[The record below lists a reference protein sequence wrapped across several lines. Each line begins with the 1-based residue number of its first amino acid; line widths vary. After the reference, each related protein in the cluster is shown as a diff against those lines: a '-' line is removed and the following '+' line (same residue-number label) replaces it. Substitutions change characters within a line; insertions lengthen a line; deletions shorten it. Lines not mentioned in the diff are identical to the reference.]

1 MPTTGTT
8 LLLAGGLSAV
18 HLFAG
23 KLRFLAVVPRSQYL
37 SMAGGVSV
45 AYVFVHL
52 LPEISERQS
61 ELAADAGASVL
72 APGVATELPLF
83 LVTLLGFTA
92 FYGLEQFVVQSRRRA
107 GGRQVAAALETN
119 ASALAFWLHVSSFA
133 VYNTL
138 VGYLL
143 LHREESGLAAA
154 ALYFVAMAL
163 HFVVNDH
170 GLREHHRE
178 AYVHLGRWIL
188 ALAVVAGVL
197 VGVLVD
203 VPELVLGYLL
213 AFLGGSIVLNAIKE
227 ELPEERKS
235 SFRAF
240 GAGVLAY
247 TLVLL
252 SV

>member
-1 MPTTGTT
+1 MPTTATT
-8 LLLAGGLSAV
+8 ILIAGGLAAV

-61 ELAADAGASVL
+61 ELAVDAGAP
-72 APGVATELPLF
+72 AATELPLF
-83 LVTLLGFTA
+83 LVALFGFTV
-92 FYGLEQFVVQSRRRA
+92 FYGLEQFVVQSRRTA
-107 GGRQVAAALETN
+107 EGRQVVSAFETN

-133 VYNTL
+133 LYNAL
-138 VGYLL
+138 VGYLS

-188 ALAVVAGVL
+188 ALAVVGGVL
-197 VGVLVD
+197 AGVLVD
-203 VPELVLGYLL
+203 VPELALGYLL
-213 AFLGGSIVLNAIKE
+213 AFLGGSVVLNAIKE
-227 ELPEERKS
+227 ELPEERRS
-235 SFRAF
+235 SFGAF
-240 GAGVLAY
+240 GAGVVAY

>member
-1 MPTTGTT
+1 MPTTATT
-8 LLLAGGLSAV
+8 ILIAGGLAAV
-18 HLFAG
+18 HLFASR
-23 KLRFLAVVPRSQYL
+23 LRFLAVVPRSQYL

-61 ELAADAGASVL
+61 ELAVDAGAPAAV
-72 APGVATELPLF
+72 PGVATELPLF
-83 LVTLLGFTA
+83 LVALLGFTV
-92 FYGLEQFVVQSRRRA
+92 FYGLEQFVVQSRHTA
-107 GGRQVAAALETN
+107 EGRQVTAALETS

-133 VYNTL
+133 IYNAL
-138 VGYLL
+138 VGYLS

-178 AYVHLGRWIL
+178 AYVHLGRWVL
-188 ALAVVAGVL
+188 ALAVVVGVF

-203 VPELVLGYLL
+203 VPELVLSYLL
-213 AFLGGSIVLNAIKE
+213 AFLGGSLVLNAIKE
-227 ELPEERKS
+227 ELPEERRS
-235 SFRAF
+235 SFGAF
-240 GAGVLAY
+240 GAGVVAY